1 MEKLKKKKVLKKLK
15 NLRKV
20 VPKRKLKK
28 AIEIIRFILFYL
40 LIFLALIIIFST
52 NWAKENYQFN
62 DFDQILFTLNN
73 SVTSASNEIIISFIK
88 SNILIPLLLT
98 LVIIGLFRFIKYLF
112 KNYTVFIKLKVRSK
126 LFKIN
131 FYTIVKIF
139 FIISILSYSIYYIM
153 DNLYIFNYIENSSKN
168 SNFFEANY
176 VNPKEVELE
185 FPKKKR
191 NLIYIFSESM
201 ESTYANKKNGGAYDY
216 NYIKELTRLA
226 KDNNS
231 INFSANNLIGG
242 AHMAYDT
249 SWTIAATI
257 AQTSG
262 VPLKSAFGQND
273 IKSYEN
279 GLVNGAYSIGEIL
292 EKEGYKNYIMV
303 GSDLTFGGRRVYYQ
317 NHGNYKVY
325 DYYTAKEDE
334 VIDED
339 YYVNWGLEDAVLF
352 DYAKQELTKIAKND
366 EPFNFTMLTVDT
378 HANDGYVSDFC
389 KNVTDDKYLNAVACS
404 SEQLGEFINWIKKQ
418 DFYENTTIVLV
429 GDHLSMNTYSFD
441 NIDPNY
447 DRRVYNVFINS
458 AIDTN
463 CNKNREFN
471 SFDYYPTTLASLG
484 VKINGER
491 LGLGTNLFSCKE
503 SLSEI
508 YGNDFI
514 NEELKGSSEFYD
526 ECINNNNCN

>member
-1 MEKLKKKKVLKKLK
+1 
-15 NLRKV
+15 
-20 VPKRKLKK
+20 
-28 AIEIIRFILFYL
+28 
-40 LIFLALIIIFST
+40 
-52 NWAKENYQFN
+52 
-62 DFDQILFTLNN
+62 
-73 SVTSASNEIIISFIK
+73 
-88 SNILIPLLLT
+88 
-98 LVIIGLFRFIKYLF
+98 
-112 KNYTVFIKLKVRSK
+112 
-126 LFKIN
+126 
-131 FYTIVKIF
+131 
-139 FIISILSYSIYYIM
+139 
-153 DNLYIFNYIENSSKN
+153 
-168 SNFFEANY
+168 
-176 VNPKEVELE
+176 
-185 FPKKKR
+185 
-191 NLIYIFSESM
+191 
-201 ESTYANKKNGGAYDY
+201 
-216 NYIKELTRLA
+216 
-226 KDNNS
+226 
-231 INFSANNLIGG
+231 
-242 AHMAYDT
+242 
-249 SWTIAATI
+249 
-257 AQTSG
+257 
-262 VPLKSAFGQND
+262 
-273 IKSYEN
+273 
-279 GLVNGAYSIGEIL
+279 
-292 EKEGYKNYIMV
+292 MV

-526 ECINNNNCN
+526 ECINNNNCNKK

>member
-1 MEKLKKKKVLKKLK
+1 
-15 NLRKV
+15 
-20 VPKRKLKK
+20 
-28 AIEIIRFILFYL
+28 
-40 LIFLALIIIFST
+40 
-52 NWAKENYQFN
+52 
-62 DFDQILFTLNN
+62 
-73 SVTSASNEIIISFIK
+73 
-88 SNILIPLLLT
+88 
-98 LVIIGLFRFIKYLF
+98 
-112 KNYTVFIKLKVRSK
+112 
-126 LFKIN
+126 
-131 FYTIVKIF
+131 
-139 FIISILSYSIYYIM
+139 M

-201 ESTYANKKNGGAYDY
+201 ESTYANKKNGGAYNY
-216 NYIKELTRLA
+216 NYIKELTSLA

-352 DYAKQELTKIAKND
+352 DYAKQELTKIAEND

-404 SEQLGEFINWIKKQ
+404 SEQLGEFISWIKKQ

-447 DRRVYNVFINS
+447 DRRVYNIFINS

-514 NEELKGSSEFYD
+514 DEELKGSSEFYD

>member
-1 MEKLKKKKVLKKLK
+1 MKKLK
-15 NLRKV
+15 TV
-20 VPKRKLKK
+20 IQKRKLEK
-28 AIEIIRFILFYL
+28 AIKVIRFILFYL

-52 NWAKENYQFN
+52 NWAKENYQFS

-88 SNILIPLLLT
+88 SNIIIPLIFT
-98 LVIIGLFRFIKYLF
+98 LIIIAVFKFIKYLF
-112 KNYTVFIKLKVRSK
+112 KNYSVSIKIEIRNKV
-126 LFKIN
+126 FKIN
-131 FYTIVKIF
+131 FYSIVKVI
-139 FIISILSYSIYYIM
+139 FIICILSYSIYYIM

-168 SNFFEANY
+168 SNFFEVNY
-176 VNPKEVELE
+176 INPKEVELE

-201 ESTYANKKNGGAYDY
+201 ESTYANKKNGGAYNY
-216 NYIKELTRLA
+216 NYIKELTKLA
-226 KDNNS
+226 KDSNS

-262 VPLKSAFGQND
+262 VPLKSTFGQND
-273 IKSYEN
+273 VKSYEN

-292 EKEGYKNYIMV
+292 EEAGYKNYIMV

-325 DYYTAKEDE
+325 DYFTAKEDE

-352 DYAKQELTKIAKND
+352 DYAKQELTKIAKKD

-378 HANDGYVSDFC
+378 HANDGYVSNFC
-389 KNVTDDKYLNAVACS
+389 KNVTDDKYLNAIACS

-418 DFYENTTIVLV
+418 DFYKNTTIVLV

-441 NIDPNY
+441 NINPNY
-447 DRRVYNVFINS
+447 DRRVFNVFINS
-458 AIDTN
+458 AIDTS

-491 LGLGTNLFSCKE
+491 LGLGTNLFSCQKT
-503 SLSEI
+503 LSEI

-514 NEELKGSSEFYD
+514 DEELKGSSEFYD
-526 ECINNNNCN
+526 DCITNNECNKK